1 MAFFVSAWTLNS
13 KNFSSFSA
21 HVKICLLWYIWLNMH
36 CQFCCSCYINK
47 FFYFFFFLISLWIY
61 IIFLLDFFL
70 MINYLNKKKKRSK
83 SITLISKAKYHF
95 RDDVTFTFLTRC
107 CQLKN
112 RNHGLSFTSVFI
124 AYWICFISSP
134 PFSIVALCYNGHG
147 KVMGQQKQ
155 ATVEEC
161 RFLTCGLFQWH
172 KAGSLFRHLWIRYFN
187 LSNIFMFHNNRSKC
201 FQLQIRSGTSKVLHL
216 SNIRPG

>member
-1 MAFFVSAWTLNS
+1 MNIEL
-13 KNFSSFSA
+13 K
-21 HVKICLLWYIWLNMH
+21 
-36 CQFCCSCYINK
+36 K
-47 FFYFFFFLISLWIY
+47 FFKLLCTCKNLSPLVHLTQHALSILLQLLYKQILLFFFFFNLSVDIHNIS
-61 IIFLLDFFL
+61 FRFFL
-70 MINYLNKKKKRSK
+70 MINYLNKKKKKRSK